1 MGKNLFIF
9 SGLGALEPR
18 PGSRGRAGR
27 GKLTGVISRRVFLA
41 LPAAAAACSRIRKST
56 GYPGYAFI
64 ANQESETL
72 VAVDL
77 EIMAVER
84 HIPLGDAPTQVLAA
98 VSKPVVYALT
108 PGTGSVH
115 EIQMYRLNA
124 ARKVTVA
131 SSAVAM
137 RLSPD
142 ERSLYVL
149 AREPRA
155 LIAVSLDSFHMEW
168 QLALPEEPVDFA
180 IAAEG
185 DGVSKFSRA
194 AITSARGVWL
204 ADLAARRLSGPL
216 REGDFGAVQFRSDG
230 KVLLAANRG
239 ERLLSLFDASSGR
252 LLTHLPVSLR
262 PDNLCFKRDGGQLF
276 VTGEGMDAVVIVY
289 PFHSLEIAE
298 TVLAGRAPGA
308 MAASDSLLF
317 VASPESGEVSI
328 LSIAPSAY
336 GKVVGVAQVGADP
349 GFVAIT
355 PDDQY
360 ALVLNRKSGD
370 LAVLRLAA
378 ITPRYKSAPLLTV
391 IPVGSRPVSAA
402 VRGV

>member
-1 MGKNLFIF
+1 M
-9 SGLGALEPR
+9 P
-18 PGSRGRAGR
+18 RAGANPGHVR
-27 GKLTGVISRRVFLA
+27 HSSPQAVRRQSKLKEVISRRAFLA
-41 LPAAAAACSRIRKST
+41 LPAAAAACSHHHKSA
-56 GYPGYAFI
+56 GYRGYAFI
-64 ANQESETL
+64 ADQENKSV

-77 EIMAVER
+77 EVMAVER

-98 VSKPVVYALT
+98 ASRPAVYALT

-115 EIQMYRLNA
+115 EIQVYRLSA

-131 SSAVAM
+131 SCAVSI
-137 RLSPD
+137 RLSSD

-155 LIAVSLDSFHMEW
+155 LISVSLDTFRTEW
-168 QLALPEEPVDFA
+168 SLPLPDEPVDLA
-180 IAAEG
+180 VAAG
-185 DGVSKFSRA
+185 GSGVSKFSRA
-194 AITSARGVWL
+194 AVTSARGVWL
-204 ADLAARRLSGPL
+204 ADLATRRINGPL

-230 KVLLAANRG
+230 KVVLAANRG
-239 ERLLSLFDASSGR
+239 ERLLSLFDAEGGR

-262 PDNLCFKRDGGQLF
+262 PDNLCFSQDGGQLF

-289 PFHSLEIAE
+289 PYHSLEIAE

-308 MAASDSLLF
+308 MAASSSMLF
-317 VASPESGEVSI
+317 VASPQSGDISV
-328 LSIAPSAY
+328 LSIGTY
-336 GKVVGVAQVGADP
+336 KVIGVAQVGADP
-349 GFVAIT
+349 GFVAVT

-370 LAVLRLAA
+370 VAVLRIAA
-378 ITPRYKSAPLLTV
+378 ITPRYKSVPLLTV